1 MPLMTINSK
10 TTPLVTKE
18 AHSWDSTVL
27 KPKVRPRTQ
36 GLLTK
41 VVLQVLTSLVQ
52 IMIPVVLPR
61 RVVLTMIAV
70 VLRSISPSNL
80 RNNSNNPI
88 SNSPSLISSN
98 SRATASS
105 RAMANSR
112 ATVSSSNNSQ
122 LHQKYQASVTY
133 QVSVDLL
140 RMLRML
146 ICSSQAMANRQP
158 MASRQLMVSR
168 QPTASSN
175 SLTSN
180 KLSPTSSKLS
190 LTSSKLS
197 PISNSR
203 ATANSNKL
211 SPTSNSNKPSPTSNS
226 RATANS
232 RAMANSRATVNSK
245 PMANSNPT
253 VNSRATPSP
262 SLATD
267 RPSTAN
273 HSHPKHPQHPKN
285 STHPKDSVAAAVE
298 DVVDLQEEEEAAQEP
313 SLHGLKKKT
322 TSMTSLKSHDS
333 MTSCQSLIK
342 RRVRRA
348 ALPTKRAATSPIRC
362 SKHSLTPPQLNLTR
376 VASVKKVV
384 FSRDSSVQTTRR
396 LAATKQLSVLCTEET
411 SESILTTVK
420 SQAGEIPA

>member
-27 KPKVRPRTQ
+27 KPKVRPRVSATQ

-61 RVVLTMIAV
+61 RVVLTMKAV

-80 RNNSNNPI
+80 TNNSNNPI

-211 SPTSNSNKPSPTSNS
+211 SPTSNS
-226 RATANS
+226 
-232 RAMANSRATVNSK
+232 RAMANSRATVNSRVTANSK

-273 HSHPKHPQHPKN
+273 HSHPKHPKHPKN
-285 STHPKDSVAAAVE
+285 SEYPKDSVAAAVE

-333 MTSCQSLIK
+333 MTSSQSLIK

-411 SESILTTVK
+411 SESTLTTVK

>member
-211 SPTSNSNKPSPTSNS
+211 SPTSNS

-262 SLATD
+262 SLAMD

-342 RRVRRA
+342 RLVRRA